1 MNEINI
7 IKKYFPLSS
16 DKILN
21 VISTQTR
28 NLQLAKSSAEKDPE
42 LEEYILTKT
51 RNLNLKV
58 NLVKD
63 AEPNAFVMLDQLGT
77 PNSII
82 ASFPFIGHLYN
93 INNQYLKLL
102 KANIDG
108 YVDKDGVI
116 TFTHKLP
123 SNRTIET
130 YQTSGLKKL
139 LKNDVEARFAIL
151 LHEIG
156 HLHSVNPYLFR
167 SLIGIVS
174 GLTMLSYYLVTISDD
189 KYTETHVMV
198 MVYASIVVISSMII
212 NYIMS
217 INEANC
223 DKFANK
229 LGYGNHI
236 SRALFKMLYPNGKAN
251 ESDLN
256 EIKTLTNTFSG
267 MVGNF
272 ITKLTTGYPSL
283 NKRIAT
289 NINEGVMDLISNIEF
304 ENILAKFDKL
314 FAKIF

>member
-21 VISTQTR
+21 VISTETKKF
-28 NLQLAKSSAEKDPE
+28 QLAKISAEKDPE

-63 AEPNAFVMLDQLGT
+63 AEPGAFILSDQLGT
-77 PNSII
+77 LNSSVS
-82 ASFPFIGHLYN
+82 SFPIIGHLYD

-123 SNRTIET
+123 SSIIIET

-139 LKNDVEARFAIL
+139 LKNDVEARFAFL

-156 HLHSVNPYLFR
+156 HLHSIHPYLFEFMIKFVS
-167 SLIGIVS
+167 SLVKFGYLILTYLSYIAFNTLVIAYIGTVIVS
-174 GLTMLSYYLVTISDD
+174 TMIV
-189 KYTETHVMV
+189 KY
-198 MVYASIVVISSMII
+198 IL
-212 NYIMS
+212 S

-236 SRALFKMLYPNGKAN
+236 SRGLFKLVYPNSKVN
-251 ESDLN
+251 DSNLN

-267 MVGNF
+267 MVENF
-272 ITKLTTGYPSL
+272 ITKLATGYPSL